1 MNNAEQKFKN
11 VVTSVSLLEQ
21 EPYFVD
27 VKVLSERLSLSP
39 RTLRSY
45 IADSLHP
52 LPAYKLNGKLLFKWR
67 EVEKWIEAFR
77 IKPVNIDQLVD
88 SFLGKE

>member
-1 MNNAEQKFKN
+1 MKRNDSNNLMTLGMA
-11 VVTSVSLLEQ
+11 Q

-52 LPAYKLNGKLLFKWR
+52 LPAYKLNGELLFRWS
-67 EVEKWIEAFR
+67 EVVSWIEAFR
-77 IKPVNIDQLVD
+77 VKPVDIDQLVD
-88 SFLGKE
+88 SFLKKE